1 MKVKVGDLVRY
12 KNYESRSCGLVVTD
26 DTPTVGFVS
35 FKVQWASGLV
45 ATYGSQSLEDFEV
58 INNAS

>member
-12 KNYESRSCGLVVTD
+12 KKYESRSCGLVVTD
-26 DTPTVGFVS
+26 DTLTVGFVS

-45 ATYGSQSLEDFEV
+45 ATYGSRSLEHFGV

>member
-1 MKVKVGDLVRY
+1 MKVKVGDLVRLKRF
-12 KNYESRSCGLVVTD
+12 KNRSCGLVVTD

>member
-1 MKVKVGDLVRY
+1 MKVKVGNLVRY
-12 KNYESRSCGLVVTD
+12 KTYKSRSCGLVLTD

-35 FKVQWASGLV
+35 FKVQWANGLV
-45 ATYGSQSLEDFEV
+45 ATYGSQSLEHFEV

>member
-1 MKVKVGDLVRY
+1 LVRY
-12 KNYESRSCGLVVTD
+12 KTYKSRSCGLVVAD

-35 FKVQWASGLV
+35 FKVQWANGLV
-45 ATYGSQSLEDFEV
+45 ATYGSQSLEHFEV